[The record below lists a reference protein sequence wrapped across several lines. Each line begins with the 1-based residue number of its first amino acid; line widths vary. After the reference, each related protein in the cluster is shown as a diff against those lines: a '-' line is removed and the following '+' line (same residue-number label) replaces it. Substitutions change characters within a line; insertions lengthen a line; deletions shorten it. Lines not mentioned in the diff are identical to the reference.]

1 MKKEK
6 MKKNENGKKNDSRV
20 KTRKGSLEQKNEK
33 ISEASW
39 AKQMEEWKGNDR
51 TTSESSMRSFTPSK
65 TKNLN
70 SSFQD
75 APP

>member
-1 MKKEK
+1 

-39 AKQMEEWKGNDR
+39 AKQMEK
-51 TTSESSMRSFTPSK
+51 
-65 TKNLN
+65 
-70 SSFQD
+70 
-75 APP
+75 

>member
-1 MKKEK
+1 MR
-6 MKKNENGKKNDSRV
+6 KNEKGKKNDSRV
-20 KTRKGSLEQKNEK
+20 KTRKGSLEQKKNEK

-51 TTSESSMRSFTPSK
+51 TTSESSTRSFTPSK